1 MLNLEFSD
9 ADFNSTVNALF
20 IPVADLPGVN
30 AAELAAGES
39 TANKEAKAIL
49 GLWNQLFNI
58 ASPAAFGR
66 LGLTVTK
73 STPAGGGSA
82 DLVNLTFSS
91 TAQRLVNLASN
102 SIAVV
107 PVPTAGANSGVGDFA
122 LTDIFPG
129 AAKVAAAA
137 ATGGAGVAI
146 PWTLI
151 EAFGGAAYAGADI
164 AAGNDNRMELFALLE
179 SIANGATPRAAD
191 AESAIITRTLSAPAS
206 ATIPVNYYQAADPVA
221 GVVQA
226 DLAKLGLL
234 SRTTAL
240 TIQVALNQ
248 TTQVFEVNVI

>member
-9 ADFNSTVNALF
+9 ADFNPTVNALF

-58 ASPAAFGR
+58 ASPVAFGR

-73 STPAGGGSA
+73 GTPAGGGSA

-91 TAQRLVNLASN
+91 TAQRLVNLANN
-102 SIAVV
+102 SVAVV

-129 AAKVAAAA
+129 ATKVAAA

-179 SIANGATPRAAD
+179 SISSEATTRTAD

-206 ATIPVNYYQAADPVA
+206 ATIPANFSQATDPIA
-221 GVVQA
+221 GIVQA
-226 DLAKLGLL
+226 DLPKLGLL

-240 TIQVALNQ
+240 TVQVALNQ
-248 TTQVFEVNVI
+248 TTQAFEVNVA